1 MEENL
6 IGSWEGCKNGLDE
19 GRTDVG
25 WDAAWGGGRYAE
37 KRMAT
42 LFFFGEAKRSQLTKY
57 LYRPRMLAN
66 QATS

>member
-42 LFFFGEAKRSQLTKY
+42 LFFWRGKEEPIDKVPVPT
-57 LYRPRMLAN
+57 
-66 QATS
+66 

>member
-1 MEENL
+1 MAL
-6 IGSWEGCKNGLDE
+6 MRE
-19 GRTDVG
+19 GRM
-25 WDAAWGGGRYAE
+25 WDGMQHGEEAVTRRKEWR
-37 KRMAT
+37 